1 MNQLTGMK
9 VPLLDLMAQYETIRE
24 DVLAAV
30 TRVCDSQR
38 FILGPEVELAEREL
52 ATRLS
57 ATHAIGMSSG
67 TDALLA
73 IMMALGIGP
82 GDEVITTS
90 YSFFS
95 AAGSVARLG
104 ATPVFVDIDTAT
116 FNIDTDAAAAAVTSR
131 TKAIMPVHLFGL
143 SADLDPLM
151 QSAARAE
158 VPLIEDACQ
167 AIGARYKERQVGAL
181 GAAGGISFFPSKGLG
196 AYGDAGLIVTNDDVL
211 AERLRLLRG
220 HGAKPKYV
228 HQIVGGNFRLDALQA
243 AILRAKLPHLTRW
256 LEARRAVAG
265 RYRQLFADADLEAF
279 GVELPVEPEDRWHTY
294 HQYVVRTPRRD
305 ELHAHLESH
314 GIGTAI
320 YYPVPLHR
328 QACFADLGY
337 REGALPHA
345 EAAAKTALALPIYPE
360 LTEEQQAHVI
370 DVIAQYLRMS

>member
-1 MNQLTGMK
+1 MTSWRNAFACCVDTGRSPSTCTK
-9 VPLLDLMAQYETIRE
+9 
-24 DVLAAV
+24 
-30 TRVCDSQR
+30 S
-38 FILGPEVELAEREL
+38 
-52 ATRLS
+52 
-57 ATHAIGMSSG
+57 
-67 TDALLA
+67 
-73 IMMALGIGP
+73 
-82 GDEVITTS
+82 
-90 YSFFS
+90 S
-95 AAGSVARLG
+95 AA
-104 ATPVFVDIDTAT
+104 
-116 FNIDTDAAAAAVTSR
+116 
-131 TKAIMPVHLFGL
+131 
-143 SADLDPLM
+143 
-151 QSAARAE
+151 
-158 VPLIEDACQ
+158 
-167 AIGARYKERQVGAL
+167 
-181 GAAGGISFFPSKGLG
+181 
-196 AYGDAGLIVTNDDVL
+196 
-211 AERLRLLRG
+211 
-220 HGAKPKYV
+220 
-228 HQIVGGNFRLDALQA
+228 NFRLDALQA